1 MQNYSGSRFLVYDL
15 LLFMSL
21 GHICHLTVH
30 VRVEPSIGMNS
41 GDQWLQ
47 VLEKAFPQEIP
58 LFLPNFNFAKVNFAS
73 QLCM

>member
-1 MQNYSGSRFLVYDL
+1 M
-15 LLFMSL
+15 
-21 GHICHLTVH
+21 H
-30 VRVEPSIGMNS
+30 VRVETSIGMNS